1 MTFDVPI
8 LKNQPL
14 LDSPQ
19 NWNNKS
25 ALLTPLKK
33 KGTYFVF
40 KEIV

>member
-8 LKNQPL
+8 LENQAL
-14 LDSPQ
+14 LGFTQ
-19 NWNNKS
+19 TWNNKS

-33 KGTYFVF
+33 KGTYFVL